1 VAAVLATAP
10 NPLLARVAALRRPRA
25 IRLVPPPRG
34 GRSGFGWVIG
44 RSRHCDLV
52 LGEPTVSRLHAELR
66 EENTGW
72 VIADLGST
80 NGTWVNG
87 WRVQRA
93 ELSAGDEVVLGA
105 QRLVFGDQS

>member
-1 VAAVLATAP
+1 MIRFAAMLAS
-10 NPLLARVAALRRPRA
+10 LLRRPRS
-25 IRLVPPPRG
+25 LPLSPPPRG

-66 EENTGW
+66 EEGAAW

-87 WRVQRA
+87 WRIQRA
-93 ELSAGDEVVLGA
+93 ELSPGDEVALGL
-105 QRLVFGDQS
+105 QRFVFDQS

>member
-1 VAAVLATAP
+1 ML
-10 NPLLARVAALRRPRA
+10 AALQPRRRRPLPLA
-25 IRLVPPPRG
+25 PPPRG

-66 EENTGW
+66 EEGGGW

-93 ELSAGDEVVLGA
+93 ELRAGDEVSLGA
-105 QRLVFGDQS
+105 QRLVFGQS

>member
-1 VAAVLATAP
+1 MLATRLG
-10 NPLLARVAALRRPRA
+10 PLLRRSRTLPLA
-25 IRLVPPPRG
+25 PPPRG

-66 EENTGW
+66 EEDEGW

-93 ELSAGDEVVLGA
+93 ELHAGDEVALGA
-105 QRLVFGDQS
+105 QRLMFG

>member
-1 VAAVLATAP
+1 M
-10 NPLLARVAALRRPRA
+10 
-25 IRLVPPPRG
+25 
-34 GRSGFGWVIG
+34 
-44 RSRHCDLV
+44 V

-66 EENTGW
+66 EEGEGW

-93 ELSAGDEVVLGA
+93 ELRAGDEVSLGA
-105 QRLVFGDQS
+105 QRLVFGQS

>member
-1 VAAVLATAP
+1 VLATAP
-10 NPLLARVAALRRPRA
+10 NPFLARVAALRRPRA
-25 IRLVPPPRG
+25 IRLAPPPRG
-34 GRSGFGWVIG
+34 GRSGLGWVIG

-93 ELSAGDEVVLGA
+93 ELSPGDEVVLGA